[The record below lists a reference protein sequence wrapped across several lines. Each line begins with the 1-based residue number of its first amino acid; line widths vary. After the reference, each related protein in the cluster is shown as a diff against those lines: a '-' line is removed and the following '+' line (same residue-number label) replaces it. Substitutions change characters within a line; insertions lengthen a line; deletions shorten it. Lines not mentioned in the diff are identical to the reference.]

1 MANNCYF
8 KMKIVG
14 SIENVKK
21 FEKILCAP
29 DYSTTYLF
37 SVIYVSIDHE
47 NEICGKRSVSYSR
60 TCAWSCSD
68 SMLCKEISY
77 YGQNL
82 EDKNPDPNITTI
94 QIESERLNL
103 GIELYSEEVENGFQE
118 HIFFLNGKEIENERV
133 DCRNYFIDDPE
144 DLFYYNEEHPEEPL
158 TMAQVEAMDDPEIK
172 EGGFE
177 EWNFSKIFYLEK
189 PFIEI
194 TLDKNS
200 ISQINLKIN

>member
-1 MANNCYF
+1 MANDCYF
-8 KMKIVG
+8 EMKIVG

-29 DYSTTYLF
+29 DYSTTHLF
-37 SVIYVSIDHE
+37 RIFDVSIDHE
-47 NEICGKRSVSYSR
+47 NEICGKRSVSYSG
-60 TCAWSCSD
+60 TCAWSCSGC
-68 SMLCKEISY
+68 MLNEEYSY
-77 YGQNL
+77 YRQNS
-82 EDKNPDPNITTI
+82 EDKNPDPNATTI

-103 GIELYSEEVENGFQE
+103 GIELYSEEEGVGFQE
-118 HIFFLNGKEIENERV
+118 HIFFLNGKEIKNECV
-133 DCRNYFIDDPE
+133 DYHNYYIDDND
-144 DLFYYNEEHPEEPL
+144 DLFYYNQEHPEEPL
-158 TMAQVEAMDDPEIK
+158 TMAQVEAMDEPEIK

-189 PFIEI
+189 PFIAI